1 MLNHTM
7 TQISNE
13 DRERVKLLR
22 LISDSK
28 NEFKKLTLEQLKRLE
43 ELIEKKDYSHDKK
56 AHKSKVKL
64 LKKINVRIY
73 EITEGRS
80 IWG

>member
-1 MLNHTM
+1 MAEITA
-7 TQISNE
+7 E
-13 DRERVKLLR
+13 DKERIKLLQ
-22 LISDSK
+22 LVSSSK
-28 NEFKKLTLEQLKRLE
+28 HEFNNLTLPQLKRLQ

-64 LKKINVRIY
+64 LGKINVRIY
-73 EITEGRS
+73 EIEEGRG

>member
-1 MLNHTM
+1 MLYQTM
-7 TQISNE
+7 TQISKE

-22 LISDSK
+22 LVSESK
-28 NEFKKLTLEQLKRLE
+28 NEFKSLSLEQLKRLE
-43 ELIEKKDYSHDKK
+43 ELIEKKDYSHNKK

-64 LKKINVRIY
+64 LGKINVRIY
-73 EITEGRS
+73 ELTEGRG

>member
-1 MLNHTM
+1 MVDEITA
-7 TQISNE
+7 E
-13 DRERVKLLR
+13 DRERVKLLH
-22 LISDSK
+22 LVSSSK
-28 NEFKKLTLEQLKRLE
+28 NEFKKLSIEQLKRLQ

-64 LKKINVRIY
+64 LRKINVRIY
-73 EITEGRS
+73 ELTEGKG

>member
-1 MLNHTM
+1 M
-7 TQISNE
+7 TKITDE
-13 DRERVKLLR
+13 DKERVNLLR
-22 LISDSK
+22 LVTSSK
-28 NEFKKLTLEQLKRLE
+28 NEFKNLSLDQLSRLQ
-43 ELIEKKDYSHDKK
+43 ELVEKKDYSHDKK

-73 EITEGRS
+73 ELTEGRG

>member
-1 MLNHTM
+1 MVE
-7 TQISNE
+7 ISDE
-13 DRERVKLLR
+13 DRERVKLLQ
-22 LISDSK
+22 LITNSK
-28 NEFKKLTLEQLKRLE
+28 NEFKNLSLEQLSRLQ
-43 ELIEKKDYSHDKK
+43 ELVEKKDYSHDKK

-73 EITEGRS
+73 ELTEGRG

>member
-1 MLNHTM
+1 MAEITA
-7 TQISNE
+7 E
-13 DRERVKLLR
+13 DKERIKLLQ
-22 LISDSK
+22 LVSSSK
-28 NEFKKLTLEQLKRLE
+28 HEFNNLTLAQLKRLQ

-64 LKKINVRIY
+64 LGKINVRIY
-73 EITEGRS
+73 EIEEGRG

>member
-1 MLNHTM
+1 M
-7 TQISNE
+7 TEISSD

-22 LISDSK
+22 LITSSK
-28 NEFKKLTLEQLKRLE
+28 NEFKKFTLEQLKRLQ
-43 ELIEKKDYSHDKK
+43 ELVEKKDYSHDKK

-73 EITEGRS
+73 EITEGRG
-80 IWG
+80 IW